1 MHWAGTLRSSWH
13 LLIWVPWSQWI
24 LKIDAGCNYQTCFDS
39 YVVTSILEDG
49 SLVSSRSFMPLCYL
63 KESRQCLK
71 EPVIISNQKK
81 RWGGFAQGHRKEI
94 LYVKDVEC
102 RVHWKKRLDW
112 AINKS
117 QKYHSTTTI
126 AGFIIHDR
134 IAIMGDFMSLIVYP
148 PDNQRPVFY
157 WSLGR
162 GTFEL
167 DFKQPWRV
175 AERFGFTRLHYRLKL
190 NQGDMIQLRWTKK
203 NTRN

>member
-1 MHWAGTLRSSWH
+1 MTSTYLGALKPVDTEDWCRMQPPNMFRFLRCDQHPGRWLPGKLQLIYAFM
-13 LLIWVPWSQWI
+13 LLKRIKVI
-24 LKIDAGCNYQTCFDS
+24 L
-39 YVVTSILEDG
+39 
-49 SLVSSRSFMPLCYL
+49 
-63 KESRQCLK
+63 
-71 EPVIISNQKK
+71 SNQKK
-81 RWGGFAQGHRKEI
+81 TRGGFAQGHRKEL

-148 PDNQRPVFY
+148 PNNQRPVFY

-190 NQGDMIQLRWTKK
+190 NQRDMIQLRWTKK